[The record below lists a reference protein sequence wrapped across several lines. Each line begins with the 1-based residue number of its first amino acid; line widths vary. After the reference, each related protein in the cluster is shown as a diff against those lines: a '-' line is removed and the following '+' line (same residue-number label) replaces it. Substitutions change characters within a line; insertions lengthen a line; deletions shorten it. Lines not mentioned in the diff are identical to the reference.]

1 MDLKDVMA
9 TNLRLLRHAKNVT
22 QEKLAENAGLSAR
35 YIGAIERAEVSASVA
50 VLGRIADALGVEATE
65 LIKRRAL

>member
-22 QEKLAENAGLSAR
+22 QEKLAENAGLSVR
-35 YIGAIERAEVSASVA
+35 YIGAIERAKVSASVA

-65 LIKRRAL
+65 LIKRRSL